1 MLRRLV
7 GAAALAGL
15 LGLAAC
21 TPAPTETSAPT
32 PPVTSP
38 AVTPRPSVTPTPTE
52 TMSSW
57 SAEQQAAVDTVE
69 KWFGIY
75 NAVMLGQQSPNDL
88 VLAGRGEVV
97 EEAHRTYNDFVLA
110 ELTVEGEITIAALE
124 PGEPSEAS
132 NEDRRAVLVDL
143 CQDMTGW
150 SVLDEDG
157 KDTLT
162 LDSKVVRPLV
172 ATVEEWPKDGWF
184 VTSISGGKQK
194 C

>member
-1 MLRRLV
+1 MVTRGVVAVMSVAVLC
-7 GAAALAGL
+7 LAG
-15 LGLAAC
+15 C
-21 TPAPTETSAPT
+21 TPTATETPSPT
-32 PPVTSP
+32 PSVTTP
-38 AVTPRPSVTPTPTE
+38 AVTPSPSE
-52 TMSSW
+52 TAPSW
-57 SAEQQAAVDTVE
+57 TFEQQAAMDTVE
-69 KWFGIY
+69 KWYVIY
-75 NAVMLGQQSPNDL
+75 NEVLRGERNPNDL
-88 VLAGRGEVV
+88 VLAGREDVV
-97 EEAHRTYNDFVLA
+97 EEAHRTYNDFGLA
-110 ELTVEGEITIAALE
+110 ELTVEGEITVTALR

-132 NEDRRAVLVDL
+132 SENRRAVLVDL